1 MLVTK
6 LKNSKWLVGVI
17 SILVIGMISTWIY
30 SSYNRIGEQAKSQQV
45 NVFES
50 QYFYNRLVEATE
62 VLYYDKLINNDEP
75 LYSLKTNDVDF
86 LYQQYNQYYF
96 DDQGFYNNSEVGN
109 ISFEAMTQEE
119 KQEVVNECVRLAAL
133 SYIENARQ
141 SFNNLKNL
149 EYFAINH
156 RTNEKVSNGSFTFS
170 ETMSLTASEIEKL
183 KENYQYFILLNYDSN
198 GNLTV
203 SDLYDAKITSSQL
216 SNYDLNLKTDAIKMA
231 HRMLAERI
239 DEEVG
244 YELTPI
250 KDMSYLYAIPKNFVY
265 NDYISQMA
273 NNYEWWSIGSVVGNY
288 SWIAVALVAIT
299 AIILPV
305 NSFKNSKLL
314 KWLFKLPLEIVTI
327 LSCCLIPIFIEGM
340 PSIVKHT
347 LEGDLL
353 SESFYLM
360 FPANIHK
367 YIDPTIN
374 MILWMALLACI
385 FMVCLYVK
393 NLFKTGVKGK
403 FITINGL
410 RWCWRKAKAAY
421 RNLTNIDL
429 KNANTKKL
437 ALFMVIQFIIISIL
451 CLTWFIGPFI
461 AIVYVGFLFFYLN
474 KKLKKVESDY
484 SKLFVVTNELA
495 EGNLD
500 VQVDE
505 DLGMFN
511 SFKEEVVNIQSGFK
525 KAVQN
530 EVKSQRMK
538 TDLIAN
544 VSHDLKTP
552 LTSIITYVDLLKD
565 ENLNQEKRVQYLE
578 TLDQK
583 SQRLKV
589 LIEDLFEMSKASSG
603 NISMN
608 LQVVD
613 VVSLM
618 KQTLLETEDKIEAS
632 GLVIRRQFPEHK
644 VMLSLDSERTF
655 RVFENLISNMSKY
668 AMAGTRAYIDIVDNE
683 DIVQI
688 MFRNMSADEI
698 TVNVDELLE
707 RFVRGD
713 QSRHTEGSGLG
724 LAIAKSF
731 VELQGGNFEVL
742 IDGDLFKVIISFN
755 K

>member
-6 LKNSKWLVGVI
+6 LKNSKWLVGII
-17 SILVIGMISTWIY
+17 SITIMGMISGWLY
-30 SSYNRIGEQAKSQQV
+30 SNYDKMEKIAQQKAGSVYDNYGLYQYLSQMSYTLYYNALKQENLDVSSEDLFEIDEDYFEWL
-45 NVFES
+45 FES
-50 QYFYNRLVEATE
+50 YGLYDATDISIEEFYDLSKNEQHQILMNALRPIIEGDLTDSNWIFSKLQNIEYFVTTPSNESNIKIGSVDLE
-62 VLYYDKLINNDEP
+62 
-75 LYSLKTNDVDF
+75 SLLNPNLSESQLEDF
-86 LYQQYNQYYF
+86 KNQYQAFVVLNY
-96 DDQGFYNNSEVGN
+96 DVNGVLN
-109 ISFEAMTQEE
+109 ISNSYGMDA
-119 KQEVVNECVRLAAL
+119 EVVNSSMKYNDWMEQDGFEL
-133 SYIENARQ
+133 S
-141 SFNNLKNL
+141 
-149 EYFAINH
+149 
-156 RTNEKVSNGSFTFS
+156 
-170 ETMSLTASEIEKL
+170 
-183 KENYQYFILLNYDSN
+183 
-198 GNLTV
+198 
-203 SDLYDAKITSSQL
+203 
-216 SNYDLNLKTDAIKMA
+216 
-231 HRMLAERI
+231 
-239 DEEVG
+239 
-244 YELTPI
+244 PI
-250 KDMSYLYAIPKNFVY
+250 KNMTFVYAIPKTLVY
-265 NDYISQMA
+265 QDYIWQMT
-273 NNYEWWSIGSVVGNY
+273 YQYDWWSIQSVLSLF
-288 SWIAVALVAIT
+288 SWIAIALVAIT
-299 AIILPV
+299 ASILPF
-305 NSFKNSKLL
+305 NAFKNSKRL
-314 KWLFKLPLEIVTI
+314 KWLFKLPVEIGSI
-327 LSCCLIPIFIEGM
+327 LSCCLLPIFIEGM

-374 MILWMALLACI
+374 IILWMALLACLL
-385 FMVCLYVK
+385 MVCLYVK

-403 FITINGL
+403 FITINCL
-410 RWCWRKAKAAY
+410 RWCWRKTKAAY
-421 RNLTNIDL
+421 RTLTDIDL

-437 ALFMVIQFIIISIL
+437 ALFMVIQLIIISIL

-461 AIVYVGFLFFYLN
+461 AVVYVGFLFFYLN

-495 EGNLD
+495 EGNLE

-525 KAVQN
+525 KVVQN

-552 LTSIITYVDLLKD
+552 LTSIITYVELLKD
-565 ENLNQEKRVQYLE
+565 ENLDQEKRVQYLE

-608 LQVVD
+608 LQIVD

-618 KQTLLETEDKIEAS
+618 KQTLLETEDKTRAS
-632 GLVIRRQFPEHK
+632 GLVIRRQFPDHK

-668 AMAGTRAYIDIVDNE
+668 AMAGTRAYIDIVDGE
-683 DIVQI
+683 DTVQI

-698 TVNVDELLE
+698 TVNVDELVE

-731 VELQGGNFEVL
+731 VELQGGDFEVL
-742 IDGDLFKVIISFN
+742 IDGDLFKVVISFN

>member
-1 MLVTK
+1 MLDTK
-6 LKNSKWLVGVI
+6 LKSSKSISKWVVGI
-17 SILVIGMISTWIY
+17 LSFLVIGIISGWIY
-30 SSYNRIGEQAKSQQV
+30 SQYDKMGQIANQQAGSVYDNSELYEYLSQMSY
-45 NVFES
+45 
-50 QYFYNRLVEATE
+50 T
-62 VLYYDKLINNDEP
+62 LYYDALKHEQKEFSIDQLIEISRGNYEELFEEYWPYNTTGIGFDEFYTLSADEQNKILQRILLPVIEDDLFNLAWDQFQNLDYLAIMPSAESKTGNLNLEP
-75 LYSLKTNDVDF
+75 LLNANLMNSELESLK
-86 LYQQYNQYYF
+86 NQY
-96 DDQGFYNNSEVGN
+96 
-109 ISFEAMTQEE
+109 
-119 KQEVVNECVRLAAL
+119 
-133 SYIENARQ
+133 Q
-141 SFNNLKNL
+141 SF
-149 EYFAINH
+149 
-156 RTNEKVSNGSFTFS
+156 VV
-170 ETMSLTASEIEKL
+170 
-183 KENYQYFILLNYDSN
+183 LNYDST
-198 GNLTV
+198 GRL
-203 SDLYDAKITSSQL
+203 SITNSYEFDSSP
-216 SNYDLNLKTDAIKMA
+216 STYRSVEYTD
-231 HRMLAERI
+231 
-239 DEEVG
+239 G
-244 YELTPI
+244 YELAPI
-250 KDMSYLYAIPKNFVY
+250 KDMTFIYAIPKTLTY
-265 NDYISQMA
+265 SDYIWQMT
-273 NNYEWWSIGSVVGNY
+273 YRYDWWSIQGVVGWF
-288 SWIAVALVAIT
+288 SWIAVALTAIT
-299 AIILPV
+299 AIILPIKA
-305 NSFKNSKLL
+305 FKQSKILNR
-314 KWLFKLPLEIVTI
+314 LFNIPVEAVTFI
-327 LSCCLIPIFIEGM
+327 SICLIPIFVELV
-340 PSIVKHT
+340 PSLVQST

-353 SESFYLM
+353 GNSDYGILLEDL
-360 FPANIHK
+360 H
-367 YIDPTIN
+367 N
-374 MILWMALLACI
+374 MIVPLLNIIIWIAVLYCV
-385 FMVCLYVK
+385 FLDCLYIK
-393 NLFKTGVKGK
+393 NLFKIGLKETIKTK
-403 FITINGL
+403 FISINCL
-410 RWCWRKAKAAY
+410 RWCGRKMKAAY
-421 RNLTNIDL
+421 RTLTNIDL

-461 AIVYVGFLFFYLN
+461 AIVYAGFLFFYLD
-474 KKLKKVESDY
+474 KKLKKMESDY
-484 SKLFVVTNELA
+484 SKLFVVTNALA

-511 SFKEEVVNIQSGFK
+511 SFKEEVINIQGGFK

-565 ENLNQEKRVQYLE
+565 ENLDQEKRVQYLE

-608 LQVVD
+608 LQMVD

-618 KQTLLETEDKIEAS
+618 KQTLLETEDKTRAS

-668 AMAGTRAYIDIVDNE
+668 AMSGTRAYIDILDNE
-683 DIVQI
+683 DMVQI

-698 TVNVDELLE
+698 TVNVEELVE

-731 VELQGGNFEVL
+731 VELQGGHFEIL
-742 IDGDLFKVIISFN
+742 IDGDLFKVVISFN